1 MILFYVI
8 ISIVFFFSSL
18 MLFFKPGLMKK
29 LYLLLV
35 NKSLV
40 MVYGVLEIIMALG
53 ILHFKSDAK
62 YGFIPLIIGILL
74 FLDGILYVVFSSK
87 KETLLKTVLNI
98 QYKTLKKM
106 SLVSL
111 IAALALLIA
120 GISA

>member
-1 MILFYVI
+1 
-8 ISIVFFFSSL
+8 
-18 MLFFKPGLMKK
+18 
-29 LYLLLV
+29 
-35 NKSLV
+35 
-40 MVYGVLEIIMALG
+40 MALG

>member
-8 ISIVFFFSSL
+8 ISIVFFITSL
-18 MLFFKPGLMKK
+18 MLFLKPGLMKK
-29 LYLLLV
+29 LYLLLI

-53 ILHFKSDAK
+53 ILHFKSDVK
-62 YGFIPLIIGILL
+62 YGIIPLIIGILL

-98 QYKTLKKM
+98 QVKTLKKM

-111 IAALALLIA
+111 IAALALLFT
-120 GISA
+120 GLSA